1 MFETTNQLKS
11 LYTSVSPILMGKLM
25 VAGKNLF
32 RNSASSTMTLPWKVT
47 TLFQNVKIGR
57 APKER
62 ARCVICIIVF
72 IFQDTLL
79 YTIIHYY
86 TLLYTIIHYYTLLYT
101 IIHYTIIHY
110 YCDHYTLLFFSFSP
124 SQIAMTCAFEVNQG
138 SCVPPLTT
146 VDSNQSAARGLW
158 LPTAFSSAVRF
169 KLKTYTHTLTHTK
182 FSMEPEKWGFNDYST
197 AKCRPCWPQRL
208 FTVGGTSSVS

>member
-86 TLLYTIIHYYTLLYT
+86 TLLYTIIHYYTL
-101 IIHYTIIHY
+101 HY
-110 YCDHYTLLFFSFSP
+110 YTLLLWPLHSFVFFFFPIPDCHDLCFWGKSRVVRP
-124 SQIAMTCAFEVNQG
+124 STHHC
-138 SCVPPLTT
+138 
-146 VDSNQSAARGLW
+146 
-158 LPTAFSSAVRF
+158 RF
-169 KLKTYTHTLTHTK
+169 KPICGPRPVA
-182 FSMEPEKWGFNDYST
+182 SYSFQL
-197 AKCRPCWPQRL
+197 CC
-208 FTVGGTSSVS
+208 

>member
-86 TLLYTIIHYYTLLYT
+86 
-101 IIHYTIIHY
+101 
-110 YCDHYTLLFFSFSP
+110 CDHYTLLFFSFSP

-169 KLKTYTHTLTHTK
+169 KLKTYTHTHTLSLAWNLK
-182 FSMEPEKWGFNDYST
+182 NEGSTIILLLSVALVGPKDYL
-197 AKCRPCWPQRL
+197 Q
-208 FTVGGTSSVS
+208 